1 MNTSFARSFR
11 SWLSGKN
18 WKKMM
23 MLAALPTWLALGA
36 GHALAQPAVGG
47 QDSNVNIGIP
57 AAGCT
62 TLNQQI
68 FAASNLV
75 RYCVATGSAD
85 VLHPAGNGGTYV
97 FNLTLNN
104 AACAPLNGGMERTV
118 QFQDVAV
125 GAQVIRDNRIKEVT
139 STGFFTLAANVGH
152 ILRWTGRALAGVP
165 ATIVDDRSLSVVCL
179 NQRLVASPIPD

>member
-1 MNTSFARSFR
+1 MNTSFAQSFR
-11 SWLSGKN
+11 LWISGRSWR
-18 WKKMM
+18 KMV
-23 MLAALPTWLALGA
+23 LAAALPAWLALGA

-47 QDSNVNIGIP
+47 QDTFVNIGIP
-57 AAGCT
+57 ANGCT

-97 FNLTLNN
+97 FNLTLDN

-118 QFQDVAV
+118 QFADVAV

-139 STGFFTLAANVGH
+139 STGFFTLTPNVAH
-152 ILRWTGRALAGVP
+152 ILRWTGRAPGAP

-179 NQRLVASPIPD
+179 NQRLLASPIPD